1 MFENLQ
7 GVNEMNTL
15 EFFCGGGGGDEF
27 PRWRHSPR
35 VEGRGMKALSQILL
49 DGRLFY

>member
-15 EFFCGGGGGDEF
+15 EFFCFFFFLGGGGGGGGGEGVAVMSPHDGGTHLE
-27 PRWRHSPR
+27 WR
-35 VEGRGMKALSQILL
+35 VGG
-49 DGRLFY
+49 

>member
-15 EFFCGGGGGDEF
+15 EFLWGGGGDES

-35 VEGRGMKALSQILL
+35 VEGRGMRALSQIISDESLSH
-49 DGRLFY
+49 